1 MVEPSPSG
9 PPVTICVL
17 TYGNYLQLAR
27 RCIESITTN
36 CERASYRLVVGANV
50 PSREALNYL
59 WDHRTNG
66 VIDRLIV
73 SPTNINKCPMMRRMF
88 DQVES
93 EFLWWFDDD
102 SYITDAKALP
112 SRLEIVRS
120 AKSSVVM
127 WGHKY
132 FVNHEKSFSRGQDV
146 VGFIKSAAWYRGKPP
161 PSWEPGGR
169 GEFNFKGKG
178 TGDGR
183 WFFMTGG
190 SWLIRTSAV
199 RELDWPDPRLI
210 KCADDVFLSEAIRQQ
225 GWDDKSIGPMHVAI
239 NTELRRGEGE
249 DQNTMARQCIATL
262 SQTTKA
268 KNTGAVAGQQ
278 K

>member
-1 MVEPSPSG
+1 
-9 PPVTICVL
+9 
-17 TYGNYLQLAR
+17 
-27 RCIESITTN
+27 
-36 CERASYRLVVGANV
+36 
-50 PSREALNYL
+50 
-59 WDHRTNG
+59 
-66 VIDRLIV
+66 
-73 SPTNINKCPMMRRMF
+73 MMRRMF

-93 EFLWWFDDD
+93 EFIWWFDDD
-102 SYITDAKALP
+102 SYITDPKALP

-146 VGFIKSAAWYRGKPP
+146 VGFIKSASWYRGKPP

-169 GEFNFKGKG
+169 GESNFKGKG

-199 RELDWPDPRLI
+199 RELDWPDRRLI
-210 KCADDVFLSEAIRQQ
+210 KCADDVFLSEAIRQH

-249 DQNTMARQCIATL
+249 DQDTMARQCISTL
-262 SQTTKA
+262 GQTTKA
-268 KNTGAVAGQQ
+268 KNTDSLAGQV